1 MINKIMTP
9 LIAACLVFL
18 LSSCT
23 SLSEDRMVPDFTNLG
38 YTSSGN
44 TLTVKVMEGVFHYV
58 ETGFQHKNLD
68 ATMLQNA
75 LILSMY
81 RSMIFENVRSAGVSD
96 LELIAEKTKQ
106 NWPGTYDGSVRVELA
121 IHYTLKD
128 SRADKILWQKEIPTL
143 GVCTFKEAFNGYT
156 RCNTALE
163 RAIRKNFRK
172 CVEKTL
178 AAMP

>member
-1 MINKIMTP
+1 
-9 LIAACLVFL
+9 
-18 LSSCT
+18 
-23 SLSEDRMVPDFTNLG
+23 MVPDFTNMG
-38 YTSSGN
+38 YMSSGK
-44 TLTVKVMEGVFHYV
+44 TLTVTVLEGVFHYV

-75 LILSMY
+75 LMLSMFY
-81 RSMIFENVRSAGVSD
+81 SGIFQNARSAGVSD

-106 NWPGTYDGSVRVELA
+106 NWPGTYDGSVRVDLA

-128 SRADKILWQKEIPTL
+128 SMADSVLWQKEIPTL
-143 GVCTFKEAFNGYT
+143 GVCTLKEAFNGYT

-163 RAIRKNFRK
+163 RGVQKNIRK
-172 CVEKTL
+172 CVEGIV